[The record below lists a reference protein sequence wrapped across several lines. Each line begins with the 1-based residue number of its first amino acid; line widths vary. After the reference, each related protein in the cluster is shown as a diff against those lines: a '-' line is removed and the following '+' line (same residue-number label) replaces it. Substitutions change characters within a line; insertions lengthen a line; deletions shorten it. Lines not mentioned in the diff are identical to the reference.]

1 MSFSTSRNKARKQ
14 REQELINSIRDI
26 DHQYST
32 APTPELYKDRIAL
45 KTQYDLLSTQNTER
59 HLLWS
64 RGHYYEHGDKAGR
77 LLAYQLKC
85 RSASRMIPQIHNGSQ
100 LTIDPIEINNTF
112 KAFYTN
118 LYTSEFPLDS
128 SNMLQFLNYL
138 DIPKV
143 DVDVKTELD
152 KPLQLQEIFDS
163 IQKMQSGKTPGPDG
177 YPVEFYKKFSS
188 QLAPILLDMFNHSL
202 SHSELPQSLTEASI
216 SLILKPGKDPL
227 QCGSYRPISLL
238 NLDVKILAKLLASR
252 LDTVMPQV
260 ISMDQ
265 TGFMKDRHSFTNIR
279 KLLNVVHSPASRETP
294 EVVVSLDA
302 EKAFDRIEWD
312 YLFPVLERFGLG
324 PNFISYIR
332 LLYTSP
338 KASVI
343 TNRLA
348 SQLFPLSRGTRQG
361 CPLSPLLFALAIE
374 PLSIKLR
381 TSHIIHGL
389 HRMGVEHRISL
400 YADDLLVYISDPVSC
415 VPNVVEMLH
424 VFGLFSGYKLN
435 LSKRECFPINNLAL
449 QIPDNALPF
458 RISKSGFRY
467 LGVQVTRNFS
477 DLYEDN
483 FKPLMRKLG
492 SDLQRWSALYL
503 SLTGRVNCIKMN
515 VLPRFLYLFQCLPVF
530 LSKSF
535 FQSLNR
541 LIFSF
546 LWNGKTPRIRK
557 EFLEGPRRQGDLAL
571 PNLRNYY
578 WASNVQ
584 KLYTGF
590 SLQKFNRAKLK
601 QAPAYQPLPWLQQN
615 YLSHHHSLHQ
625 AL

>member
-1 MSFSTSRNKARKQ
+1 MILSRKCKVVKPQGQTAILWNSTRN
-14 REQELINSIRDI
+14 S
-26 DHQYST
+26 H
-32 APTPELYKDRIAL
+32 
-45 KTQYDLLSTQNTER
+45 LS
-59 HLLWS
+59 
-64 RGHYYEHGDKAGR
+64 
-77 LLAYQLKC
+77 
-85 RSASRMIPQIHNGSQ
+85 
-100 LTIDPIEINNTF
+100 
-112 KAFYTN
+112 
-118 LYTSEFPLDS
+118 
-128 SNMLQFLNYL
+128 
-138 DIPKV
+138 
-143 DVDVKTELD
+143 
-152 KPLQLQEIFDS
+152 
-163 IQKMQSGKTPGPDG
+163 
-177 YPVEFYKKFSS
+177 
-188 QLAPILLDMFNHSL
+188 ILLDMFNHSL

-216 SLILKPGKDPL
+216 TLLLKPGKDPL
-227 QCGSYRPISLL
+227 Q

-312 YLFPVLERFGLG
+312 YLFRVFERFGLG

-374 PLSIKLR
+374 PLLIKLR

-415 VPNVVEMLH
+415 VPNVVEMLR

-435 LSKRECFPINNLAL
+435 LSKSECFPINNLAL

-458 RISKSGFRY
+458 RNSKSGFRY

-483 FKPLMRKLG
+483 FKPLMRKLV

-503 SLTGRVNCIKMN
+503 SLTGRVNCINMN

-535 FQSLNR
+535 FSL
-541 LIFSF
+541 
-546 LWNGKTPRIRK
+546 
-557 EFLEGPRRQGDLAL
+557 
-571 PNLRNYY
+571 
-578 WASNVQ
+578 
-584 KLYTGF
+584 
-590 SLQKFNRAKLK
+590 
-601 QAPAYQPLPWLQQN
+601 
-615 YLSHHHSLHQ
+615 
-625 AL
+625 